1 MNITA
6 HNSLTQIPFV
16 YSLLP
21 ESMPTAMS
29 WDLFLK
35 KVPDTCACH
44 LGCAT
49 LLTSLCEVQNTDRG
63 YMY

>member
-29 WDLFLK
+29 WDLFSK
-35 KVPDTCACH
+35 KYLTRVPVTWAV
-44 LGCAT
+44 L
-49 LLTSLCEVQNTDRG
+49 RF
-63 YMY
+63 